1 MKRTLIQWISIAL
14 EASKV
19 SHPKDR
25 QHIAERWSDLLDDI
39 ENNLLL
45 SGSGFDA
52 GTALDRE
59 KSTNNK
65 IVFTTSF
72 HHMNEH
78 GFYVRWTEHKV
89 TLSPEFVGGPSIEV
103 SGRNYRDIK
112 EHIAHAFLCCL
123 DTPEYNLHKAADG
136 STGFYW
142 KLEEVVEEMETS
154 SDTNK

>member
-65 IVFTTSF
+65 SNWPILVFK
-72 HHMNEH
+72 
-78 GFYVRWTEHKV
+78 YRRW
-89 TLSPEFVGGPSIEV
+89 
-103 SGRNYRDIK
+103 
-112 EHIAHAFLCCL
+112 
-123 DTPEYNLHKAADG
+123 
-136 STGFYW
+136 
-142 KLEEVVEEMETS
+142 
-154 SDTNK
+154 NKCW